1 MHGYSATKY
10 DASVV
15 KPPKNLRRQFGH
27 SYYQKKVRNN
37 KCGKQPQRVIDHIRF
52 RRSFHKVRFLAGGM
66 KRTTGASLLD
76 WPAVTDWS

>member
-27 SYYQKKVRNN
+27 SYYQKKDRNTSGRRLASGAFERDARVGEWAAVSRPVQRAQWSDAD
-37 KCGKQPQRVIDHIRF
+37 GK
-52 RRSFHKVRFLAGGM
+52 LNE
-66 KRTTGASLLD
+66 
-76 WPAVTDWS
+76 